1 MSKNGKKNKNIPSI
15 DLSGYSRV
23 KLSLPADP
31 TPFFP
36 GSFKPYPTQRAFMDE
51 VSAFLS
57 SPEERI
63 FLGYVST
70 AGGKTALAVATTR
83 AWNDAGGQ
91 SVVLCPNKG
100 LQNQYKKD
108 APEGTIS
115 VVTGASEFRCQS
127 SKGDGQGVSGSTS
140 GVSCGSSAA
149 RKSCSLRKVPLDE
162 SGEPKYGGGSGC
174 PYRSCQLAARSKART
189 VPLCFTPQSFIA
201 YRDNRWL
208 GGSLPQGDGLLVIDE
223 AHSLPDVL
231 ADGLSLSIR
240 LDVIDE
246 ALNLKLPVGV
256 DTDLD
261 VAGPSGYG
269 GVASRDFA
277 GAGVSRIDEAS
288 KLDEVG
294 QKDPIEK
301 ETIAKSPST
310 VEVDVGEQAPKVR
323 TVGAGDFEFY
333 FSESFFGLGS
343 NSNHEGRPLRQIGK
357 KQVDLL
363 TVVADG
369 LASLAAGISEMLAR
383 GMMGELGNHFPRL
396 AGSGMEAFEKYAEML
411 SSNEDKVRRIIDMA
425 SEVRWAGELVG
436 GGFSSTDDV
445 VPQEKWGSQVRLLV
459 RPSVIP
465 TSYLKK
471 FFGGFSKIILMSG
484 SLFKNHLERL
494 GLVSDDMFTD
504 EGKIIGVRRFESQS
518 VIDPKRRMMVI
529 DHAHGMSVNFKNIPE
544 AFASFA
550 KFIVLKVARKLPGEK
565 GIIHVTSSS
574 QAEKLASY
582 GNIMAKAFAK
592 KTGRPIPAEFITSK
606 KLGWAQTF
614 KNYSERGTGRD
625 FPTLFLVA
633 ARRYEGIDLKDSLA
647 RINIIAK
654 TPYLNTK
661 DSMVI
666 SLDELFKT
674 YSVVAT
680 LTAFIQ
686 ASNRAVRN
694 KGDWALN
701 ICLDTSSSGL
711 FQRFGQDL
719 PEFVTEAIREE
730 HDKSWIDMWSPP
742 TGEEK
747 KSFF

>member
-1 MSKNGKKNKNIPSI
+1 
-15 DLSGYSRV
+15 
-23 KLSLPADP
+23 
-31 TPFFP
+31 
-36 GSFKPYPTQRAFMDE
+36 MDE

-115 VVTGASEFRCQS
+115 VVTGASEFKCLS
-127 SKGDGQGVSGSTS
+127 FKGDGQGTSSVSAS

-149 RKSCSLRKVPLDE
+149 RKSCSLRKVSLDT
-162 SGEPKYGGGSGC
+162 SGEPKSGGSGC
-174 PYRSCQLAARSKART
+174 PYRACQLAARSTART
-189 VPLCFTPQSFIA
+189 TPLCFTPQSFIA

-246 ALNLKLPVGV
+246 ALNLKLPVGL

-277 GAGVSRIDEAS
+277 GGETSRVDEA
-288 KLDEVG
+288 G
-294 QKDPIEK
+294 QKDPMEK
-301 ETIAKSPST
+301 DPVANSSLTL
-310 VEVDVGEQAPKVR
+310 EVDVGDKAPKVR
-323 TVGAGDFEFY
+323 TVGAGDFEFF
-333 FSESFFGLGS
+333 FSEAFFGLGG

-357 KQVDLL
+357 KQVELL

-369 LASLAAGISEMLAR
+369 LASLASGISEMLAM
-383 GMMGELGNHFPRL
+383 GMIGELGNHFPRL
-396 AGSGMEAFEKYAEML
+396 AGSGMEGFEKYAEML
-411 SSNEDKVRRIIDMA
+411 SSNEDKVRKIIEMA

-436 GGFSSTDDV
+436 GGFSSSDDV

-504 EGKIIGVRRFESQS
+504 DGKIIGVRRFESQS

-574 QAEKLASY
+574 QAERLASY
-582 GNIMAKAFAK
+582 GNIMAKAYAK
-592 KTGRPIPAEFITSK
+592 KTGRPVPAEFITSQ

-614 KNYSERGTGRD
+614 KNYSERGTGRG

-654 TPYLNTK
+654 TPYLNIK